1 MLGDCYTCA
10 IVEHLSKQ
18 ELMGYDVVNHSDK
31 STLTNSSTN
40 ARNNLV
46 PELIVVSV
54 ENEKSSTEK
63 IK

>member
-10 IVEHLSKQ
+10 VVEHLSKD
-18 ELMGYDVVNHSDK
+18 ELMGYDVVN
-31 STLTNSSTN
+31 STPSHASAN

-54 ENEKSSTEK
+54 ESDKTPAKTVN
-63 IK
+63 

>member
-18 ELMGYDVVNHSDK
+18 ELMECDVVNHSDK
-31 STLTNSSTN
+31 STLTNSSAS

>member
-10 IVEHLSKQ
+10 IVEHLSKH
-18 ELMGYDVVNHSDK
+18 ELMGYDAVNQSEN
-31 STLTNSSTN
+31 NSSTVT
-40 ARNNLV
+40 RNNLV